1 MAINIKLTTENG
13 TDNSKSTDYKN
24 DKLPA
29 TQGNVINTLNA
40 YNDKLKK
47 EYYDKTQARTDA
59 NALQS
64 SLEKVIK
71 LLEAN
76 TTFTGKTKDPNTSS
90 EDTPNDRLDSYTDDF
105 TKDSDK
111 SYDVAGLVQKL
122 NIIANLVSGETI
134 QANHNWDKDAHG
146 NNVGQGDSIGSVPVI
161 GLTRH
166 YDEIPY
172 TASFE
177 HEDNATILKIS
188 GLNKI
193 NETDVS
199 DKTVLSEKQV
209 SEMISQSVKEVLGN
223 YDSQI
228 SVMLSYMLFAENGL
242 PESYKYILENTTA
255 EKIQDAP
262 MYVVYDENEECYYVR
277 DLDGNG
283 TFQDTRDY
291 IIDKDNFN
299 NACES
304 GIKSDLSED
313 KKWTLKFDESLT
325 NLEAYYNNE
334 DNENVLVYTIPVP
347 QKTLTINLGQI
358 ENETIPLLT
367 YNYNVFGGKDV
378 SGMADVI
385 NGIATI
391 NVPVAA
397 EVTVKLP
404 NKFDGELFAKYDYTD
419 HPENSNVSITDKKF
433 TIKLINDQTTY
444 AKIIKYTLKLNN
456 GNDDFVQVKRYKSS
470 VTFDKYFDNLGKT
483 GFDTTKT
490 KLGGS
495 ISSNKTLSVPITEI
509 QKNTEYA
516 NFTEGEIVDEIIWIP
531 KTFNVDIV
539 KVLWNGTT
547 HSNSTSK
554 KVDVTVLQEI
564 KYDLSVDG
572 YVLNGI
578 FLDEN
583 CTTPTN
589 GVLPEVDSIT
599 ELYARYDII
608 KYNYTFIANG
618 AELPL
623 GVVEVGQVDWAST
636 MPNLPLPTRTGYKF
650 NGWYTSPNFNGGEVK
665 YYQKADTVY
674 YAKWTEKTYTIN
686 FILKGDSLSESEKN
700 VINPYFKYKSI
711 NVTTSNLPMIIGDPI
726 ADGFDFLGWSNGENI
741 INQINLNSF
750 QYTTSTDEINEWS
763 KINVYATWEAQK
775 VPVKEEIYYQI
786 DGSPGE
792 YDLAKIVSHEG
803 TVGKEYAYK
812 TNINVVNG
820 FEEVVKPVLYIVKD
834 KDNVVKRYFNRKTYT
849 INYTEPKK
857 TTGSAS
863 TSLDTTFT
871 YPDNNVYLKTPN
883 IILDGYSFA
892 SWVDENGSEVS
903 YIPAYT
909 SNDVKYTARYNQKAP
924 VEGIDFSVSI
934 AEDKITITKLEQA
947 GSKTLKISMK
957 NGVQEIKDQ
966 LVISYGEV
974 YDADS
979 LTTAYGFVFFGEEM
993 LESLKIVNAS
1003 NYVNVSLKFKADVPV
1018 KDTNYTTDAETRT
1031 ITKKAG
1037 SVELEYR
1044 FGDATGYV
1052 DFNSLTLAVG
1062 QKIALRTKETFSK
1075 FASNDTNLIDFG
1087 DKKAPIDLI
1096 KESEGIKNF
1105 EVTKKVSYNNKGEI
1119 TIKSGV
1125 FEGEHGPLQYK
1136 TGTGNG
1142 WLNVTENTS
1151 GDTILSIDRVGTVY
1165 FQYGENDRY
1174 NAGNTIEINVEIQEH
1189 TVTFDLQDLKTKDEG
1204 YRFGDFTD
1212 EANLNHQFTIKVE
1225 SGSQLCK
1232 CDDYIKGV
1240 TATTEDKKWGI
1251 YGYDMGSGERATTF
1265 LKKDE
1270 LSFNEASIIA
1280 EDITLNMDFIPWTKE
1295 NFVYTEGV
1303 IIDYDNDNVLEDI
1316 EILPLADDIKA
1327 SFTKKITYGQIFE
1340 INVIKNFLHNDNIII
1355 SDLSMS
1361 NLLDKLDENEEKTIN
1376 YKGLAVKEPNKSY
1389 SLIENF
1395 TDENGTCTFTYTD
1408 NDVFDVRSQDSNF
1421 NYRFAS
1427 VFKLEDATVDTN
1439 QIFCEFKYD
1448 NDHMKLVQIYAYGQK
1463 ITSNFDTM
1471 LKYKISEGQIDF
1483 YHIKD
1488 VRASGDDF
1496 KSVGED
1502 GTIYDTGIGSLP
1514 QYITVI
1520 VHSAFIGDEFKP
1532 CYSIQNVKY
1541 HLQIVNSFGTV
1552 ISSVSSN
1559 GFELNN
1565 NWEIDEQTN

>member
-40 YNDKLKK
+40 YNEKLKK
-47 EYYDKTQARTDA
+47 EYYDKAQARKDE

-64 SLEKVIK
+64 SLEKVIQ
-71 LLEAN
+71 LLEKN
-76 TTFTGKTKDPNTSS
+76 TTFTGKTKDPITSR
-90 EDTPNDRLDSYTDDF
+90 EDTDNDRLEGYTGDF

-111 SYDVAGLVQKL
+111 SYDAAGLVQKL
-122 NIIANLVSGETI
+122 NIIANLVSGDTV
-134 QANHNWDKDAHG
+134 QANHNWNKEAHG
-146 NNVGQGDSIGSVPVI
+146 NNVGRGESTGSVPVI

-166 YDEIPY
+166 YDTVPY
-172 TASFE
+172 TAEFE
-177 HEDNATILKIS
+177 HKENNAATLIIG
-188 GLNKI
+188 GLNLVGG
-193 NETDVS
+193 EDVS

-209 SEMISQSVKEVLGN
+209 SEMIAESVKKVLGN

-242 PESYKYILENTTA
+242 PKSYQHILKNTTA

-262 MYVVYDENEECYYVR
+262 MYVVYDENKDYYYVR

-283 TFQDTRDY
+283 TFQKTEDY
-291 IIDKDNFN
+291 IIDKNNFQV
-299 NACES
+299 ACNS
-304 GIKSDLSED
+304 GIQSSLAKDED
-313 KKWTLKFDESLT
+313 KKWTLKFDKSLT
-325 NLEAYYNNE
+325 NLKASYKNE
-334 DNENVLVYTIPVP
+334 EVYTLPIP
-347 QKTLTINLGQI
+347 QKTLILNLGQI
-358 ENETIPLLT
+358 DNETISPLN
-367 YNYNVFGGKDV
+367 YSYNVFDVEGV
-378 SGMADVI
+378 SGTADVI
-385 NGIATI
+385 NGVATI

-397 EVTVKLP
+397 NVTVNLP
-404 NKFDGELFAKYDYTD
+404 SEFDGELFAKYEYTD
-419 HPENSNVSITDKKF
+419 HPENSNVNIIDNQF
-433 TIKLINDQTTY
+433 TIRLINDQTAY

-470 VTFDKYFDNLGKT
+470 VTFNKDFDNLGKT

-495 ISSNKTLSVPITEI
+495 ISSEKTLKVSITEI
-509 QKNTEYA
+509 QTNTEYA
-516 NFTEGEIVDEIIWIP
+516 NFTEGEIVDEIIWVP

-547 HSNSTSK
+547 HSNSTSE
-554 KVDVTVLQEI
+554 KVDVTVSQEI
-564 KYDLSVDG
+564 KYDLPVDG

-583 CTTPTN
+583 CTIPTN
-589 GVLPEVDSIT
+589 EVLPEVDSIT

-623 GVVEVGQVDWAST
+623 GVDEVGQVDWAST
-636 MPNLPLPTRTGYKF
+636 MPKLPVLTRTGYEF
-650 NGWYTSPNFNGGEVK
+650 NGWYTSPNFNGGEIK
-665 YYQKADTVY
+665 DYQKADTVY

-726 ADGFDFLGWSNGENI
+726 ADGFDFKGWSNGENI
-741 INQINLNSF
+741 ITQIKLNSF
-750 QYTTSTDEINEWS
+750 QYTTDTGEIKERST
-763 KINVYATWEAQK
+763 INVYATWEAQK

-792 YDLAKIVSHEG
+792 YDLAKTVSHEG
-803 TVGKEYAYK
+803 IVGQEYVYK

-820 FEEVVKPVLYIVKD
+820 FEEVIKPVSYIVKD
-834 KDNVVKRYFNRKTYT
+834 KDNVVKRYFNRKTYN
-849 INYTEPKK
+849 ISYTENR
-857 TTGSAS
+857 TTSGSES
-863 TSLDTTFT
+863 TSLDKTFT

-883 IILDGYSFA
+883 IISDGYSFA

-909 SNDVKYTARYNQKAP
+909 SSDVKYTARYNQEAP
-924 VEGIDFSVSI
+924 IEGIDFSVSV
-934 AEDKITITKLEQA
+934 AEDKITITKLK
-947 GSKTLKISMK
+947 SDDNKTLKFSMNTEVKDIS
-957 NGVQEIKDQ
+957 GSFD
-966 LVISYGEV
+966 ISYSKV
-974 YDADS
+974 YDDNS

-993 LESLKIVNAS
+993 LDDLKIVNAS
-1003 NYVNVSLKFKADVPV
+1003 NYVNVLLKFKANAPE
-1018 KDTNYTTDAETRT
+1018 KGKNYTTDASTRT
-1031 ITKKAG
+1031 IIKMTD

-1044 FGDATGYV
+1044 FGDTTGYV
-1052 DFNSLTLAVG
+1052 DFSSLTLADG

-1087 DKKAPIDLI
+1087 TKQAPDTLY
-1096 KESEGIKNF
+1096 KELEGIKNF
-1105 EVTKKVSYNNKGEI
+1105 EVTKKVSYNTKGEI

-1125 FEGEHGPLQYK
+1125 FKGSHGPLQYK

-1165 FQYGENDRY
+1165 FQYGEDTNY
-1174 NAGNTIEINVEIQEH
+1174 NAGNPIEINVEIQEH
-1189 TVTFDLQDLKTKDEG
+1189 NVTFDLQNLKTKDEG

-1240 TATTEDKKWGI
+1240 TATTADKKWGI

-1265 LKKDE
+1265 LKKGD
-1270 LSFNEASIIA
+1270 SDFNEASII
-1280 EDITLNMDFIPWTKE
+1280 DKDVTLNMNFVPWTKE

-1316 EILPLADDIKA
+1316 EILPLTDYIKNNL
-1327 SFTKKITYGQIFE
+1327 TKTDVKYGQTFT
-1340 INVIKNFLHNDNIII
+1340 INVIKNFLHIEDIII
-1355 SDLSMS
+1355 SDSSMS
-1361 NLLDKLDENEEKTIN
+1361 KLLDKLDENEEKTIN
-1376 YKGLAVKEPNKSY
+1376 YKSLAVKEPNKSY

-1395 TDENGTCTFTYTD
+1395 TDENGTYTFTYTD
-1408 NDVFDVRSQDSNF
+1408 SDVFDVRSQNSNF

-1427 VFKLEDATVDTN
+1427 VFKLEDATDDTN

-1448 NDHMKLVQIYAYGQK
+1448 NDHMKLVKIHAYGQE
-1463 ITSNFDTM
+1463 ITSGFDEI

-1483 YHIKD
+1483 YHKDD
-1488 VRASGDDF
+1488 VRVKDNDDF
-1496 KSVGED
+1496 KVVASD
-1502 GTIYDTGIGSLP
+1502 GTIDDTGIGSLP

-1520 VHSAFIGDEFKP
+1520 VHSAFVGDEFKP
-1532 CYSIQNVKY
+1532 CYSIQNIEY
-1541 HLQIVNSFGTV
+1541 RLQTVNSFGTV
-1552 ISSVSSN
+1552 ITSVSSN
-1559 GFELNN
+1559 GFDLNN
-1565 NWEIDEQTN
+1565 NWEIKK

>member
-1 MAINIKLTTENG
+1 MAINIKLTTDNG
-13 TDNSKSTDYKN
+13 ADNSKSTDYKD
-24 DKLPA
+24 DKVPA

-40 YNDKLKK
+40 YNEKLKK
-47 EYYDKTQARTDA
+47 EYYDKAQAREDE

-71 LLEAN
+71 LLELH
-76 TTFTGKTKDPNTSS
+76 TTFTGKPIPPNTSS
-90 EDTPNDRLDSYTDDF
+90 EETEADRIKAYTGDF
-105 TKDSDK
+105 TEDAEK
-111 SYDVAGLVQKL
+111 SYDAAGLVQKL
-122 NIIANLVSGETI
+122 NIIANLVSGDTE
-134 QANHNWDKDAHG
+134 QANHNWAKDAHG
-146 NNVGQGDSIGSVPVI
+146 NNVGQGDSAGSVPVI

-166 YDEIPY
+166 YDTVPY
-172 TASFE
+172 TAEFK
-177 HEDNATILKIS
+177 HDANAAAILEIG
-188 GLNKI
+188 GLNTIKG
-193 NETDVS
+193 TDVS

-209 SEMISQSVKEVLGN
+209 SEMIAESVKKVLGN

-242 PESYKYILENTTA
+242 PESYQYILQNTTA

-262 MYVVYDENEECYYVR
+262 MYVFYDANENKYSIK
-277 DLDGNG
+277 DLDGDGSFSKTENYFFNTENINKKSITHG
-283 TFQDTRDY
+283 LWKVTIADDY
-291 IIDKDNFN
+291 KNIHAYYKD
-299 NACES
+299 
-304 GIKSDLSED
+304 SED
-313 KKWTLKFDESLT
+313 VT
-325 NLEAYYNNE
+325 YN
-334 DNENVLVYTIPVP
+334 IPVP
-347 QKTLTINLGQI
+347 QKTLIVNLGQI
-358 ENETIPLLT
+358 DNETFSLSYT
-367 YNYNVFGGKDV
+367 YNVFGGNYV
-378 SGMADVI
+378 PGTADVI
-385 NGIATI
+385 NGVATI

-397 EVTVKLP
+397 EVTITLP
-404 NKFDGELFAKYDYTD
+404 GDFDGELFAKYNYTD
-419 HPENSNVSITDKKF
+419 NSENNNVSITDKKF
-433 TIKLINDQTTY
+433 TIRLINDQTVY

-470 VTFDKYFDNLGKT
+470 VTFDKDFDNLGKT

-495 ISSNKTLSVPITEI
+495 ILDKTLKVSITEI
-509 QKNTEYA
+509 QQNTEYA
-516 NFTEGEIVDEIIWIP
+516 NFTEGEIVDEIIWVP

-539 KVLWNGTT
+539 KVLWDGTNYT
-547 HSNSTSK
+547 PSTSEELN
-554 KVDVTVLQEI
+554 VTVLQEI
-564 KYDLSVDG
+564 QYNLPVDG

-583 CTTPTN
+583 CTNPTN
-589 GVLPEVDSIT
+589 GVLHEVDFIT

-623 GVVEVGQVDWAST
+623 GVKEVGQVDWAST
-636 MPNLPLPTRTGYKF
+636 MPNLPLLTRTGYEF

-665 YYQKADTVY
+665 VYQKADTVY

-726 ADGFDFLGWSNGENI
+726 ADGFDFKGWSNGENI
-741 INQINLNSF
+741 ITQIKLNSF
-750 QYTTSTDEINEWS
+750 QYTTDTGEIKEKST
-763 KINVYATWEAQK
+763 INVYATWEAQK

-803 TVGKEYAYK
+803 IVGQEYAYK
-812 TNINVVNG
+812 TNINVVDG
-820 FEEVVKPVLYIVKD
+820 FEEVEKPVSYIVKD
-834 KDNVVKRYFNRKTYT
+834 KDNIVKRYFNRKTYN
-849 INYTEPKK
+849 ISYTENKN
-857 TTGSAS
+857 TTDSES
-863 TSLDTTFT
+863 TSLDKTFT

-883 IILDGYSFA
+883 IISDGYSFA

-909 SNDVKYTARYNQKAP
+909 SNDVKYTARYNQEAP
-924 VEGIDFSVSI
+924 VEGIDFSVNV
-934 AEDKITITKLEQA
+934 AEDNITITKLK
-947 GSKTLKISMK
+947 SDDNKTLKFSIKSGVKDIS
-957 NGVQEIKDQ
+957 NS
-966 LVISYGEV
+966 LTISYSEV
-974 YDADS
+974 YDNNS
-979 LTTAYGFVFFGEEM
+979 LTTVYGFVFFGEEKVKD
-993 LESLKIVNAS
+993 LKIVNAS
-1003 NYVNVSLKFKADVPV
+1003 NYVNVLLKFKAKTPEKNV
-1018 KDTNYTTDAETRT
+1018 NYTTDADNRT
-1031 ITKKAG
+1031 ITKKDG

-1044 FGDATGYV
+1044 FGDTTGYV
-1052 DFNSLTLAVG
+1052 DFSSLTLADG

-1087 DKKAPIDLI
+1087 NKQAPVTLY
-1096 KESEGIKNF
+1096 KELDGIKNF

-1125 FEGEHGPLQYK
+1125 FQGEHGPLQYK

-1142 WLNVTENTS
+1142 WLNVTKAGTGN
-1151 GDTILSIDRVGTVY
+1151 TILSIDRVGTVY
-1165 FQYGENDRY
+1165 FQYGEDTNY

-1189 TVTFDLQDLKTKDEG
+1189 NVTFDLQNLKTKDEG

-1265 LKKDE
+1265 LIKDGN
-1270 LSFNEASIIA
+1270 SFNEASII
-1280 EDITLNMDFIPWTKE
+1280 DKDVTLNMNFVPWTKE

-1316 EILPLADDIKA
+1316 EILPLTDDIKNN
-1327 SFTKKITYGQIFE
+1327 FTKTDVKYGKDFT
-1340 INVIKNFLHNDNIII
+1340 INVIKNFLHNENIII

-1361 NLLDKLDENEEKTIN
+1361 KLLDKLDENEEKTIN
-1376 YKGLAVKEPNKSY
+1376 YKSLAVKEPNKSY
-1389 SLIENF
+1389 SLIEKF
-1395 TDENGTCTFTYTD
+1395 TDENGTYTFTYTD
-1408 NDVFDVRSQDSNF
+1408 SDVFDVRSQDSNF

-1427 VFKLEDATVDTN
+1427 VFKLEDATDDTN

-1448 NDHMKLVQIYAYGQK
+1448 NDHMKLVKIHAYGQE
-1463 ITSNFDTM
+1463 ITSGFNEL
-1471 LKYKISEGQIDF
+1471 LKYKISEGQIEF
-1483 YHIKD
+1483 YHKDD
-1488 VRASGDDF
+1488 VRAQGDDF
-1496 KSVGED
+1496 EFVDSN
-1502 GTIYDTGIGSLP
+1502 GTINDTGIGSLP

-1520 VHSAFIGDEFKP
+1520 VHSAFVGNEFKP
-1532 CYSIQNVKY
+1532 CYSIQNVRY
-1541 HLQIVNSFGTV
+1541 RLQTVNSFGTV
-1552 ISSVSSN
+1552 IANVSSN
-1559 GFELNN
+1559 GFDLNN
-1565 NWEIDEQTN
+1565 NWEIKE

>member
-47 EYYDKTQARTDA
+47 EYYDKTQARADA

-71 LLEAN
+71 LLESH
-76 TTFTGKTKDPNTSS
+76 TTFTDKTKDPITSR
-90 EDTPNDRLDSYTDDF
+90 EDTDDDRLEKYTGDF
-105 TKDSDK
+105 KNDSDK
-111 SYDVAGLVQKL
+111 TYDVAGLVQKL
-122 NIIANLVSGETI
+122 NIIANLVSGETV
-134 QANHNWDKDAHG
+134 QANHKWDKDAHG
-146 NNVGQGDSIGSVPVI
+146 NNVGQGDSTGSVPVI

-166 YDEIPY
+166 YVEIPY
-172 TASFE
+172 TAEFK
-177 HEDNATILKIS
+177 HIDNAATLEIG

-193 NETDVS
+193 GETDVS

-209 SEMISQSVKEVLGN
+209 SEMIAESVKKVLGN

-242 PESYKYILENTTA
+242 PESYQYILKNTTA

-262 MYVVYDENEECYYVR
+262 MYVVYNEEGDYYYVR

-283 TFQDTRDY
+283 TFQKTEDY
-291 IIDKDNFN
+291 KIDKNNFQV
-299 NACES
+299 ACES
-304 GIKSDLSED
+304 GIQSSFAED

-325 NLEAYYNNE
+325 NLKASYKNE
-334 DNENVLVYTIPVP
+334 EVYTIPIP

-358 ENETIPLLT
+358 DNETISLS
-367 YNYNVFGGKDV
+367 YSYNVFGGKYV
-378 SGMADVI
+378 SGSADVI
-385 NGIATI
+385 NGVATI

-397 EVTVKLP
+397 EVTVTLP
-404 NKFDGELFAKYDYTD
+404 NEFDGELFTKYDYTD
-419 HPENSNVSITDKKF
+419 HPANSSVSITDKKF
-433 TIKLINDQTTY
+433 TIRLINDQTVY

-470 VTFDKYFDNLGKT
+470 VTFNKVFDNLGKT

-495 ISSNKTLSVPITEI
+495 ISDKNLSVSITEI

-547 HSNSTSK
+547 HSNSTSE
-554 KVDVTVLQEI
+554 KVDVTVSQEI
-564 KYDLSVDG
+564 KYDLPVDG

-578 FLDEN
+578 FLDKD

-589 GVLPEVDSIT
+589 GVLHEVDSIN

-623 GVVEVGQVDWAST
+623 GVDEVGQVDWAST
-636 MPNLPLPTRTGYKF
+636 MPKLPVLTRTGYEF
-650 NGWYTSPNFNGGEVK
+650 NGWYKSPNFNGGEVQN
-665 YYQKADTVY
+665 YQKADTVY

-726 ADGFDFLGWSNGENI
+726 ADGFDFKGWSNGENI
-741 INQINLNSF
+741 ITQINLNSF
-750 QYTTSTDEINEWS
+750 QYTITTGEIKELST
-763 KINVYATWEAQK
+763 INVYATWEAQK

-849 INYTEPKK
+849 INYIEPKNI
-857 TTGSAS
+857 TGSTS

-883 IILDGYSFA
+883 IISDGYSFA

-909 SNDVKYTARYNQKAP
+909 SNDVKYTARYNQEAP
-924 VEGIDFSVSI
+924 VEGIDFSVSV
-934 AEDKITITKLEQA
+934 AEDNITITKL
-947 GSKTLKISMK
+947 KHDDNKILKFSMK
-957 NGVQEIKDQ
+957 TRVEDISDSFN
-966 LVISYGEV
+966 ISYGEV
-974 YDADS
+974 YDANS
-979 LTTAYGFVFFGEEM
+979 LTTVYGFVFFGEEKIDD
-993 LESLKIVNAS
+993 LKIVNAS
-1003 NYVNVSLKFKADVPV
+1003 NYVNVSLKFNAKAPE

-1031 ITKKAG
+1031 ITKVANT
-1037 SVELEYR
+1037 VELEYR
-1044 FGDATGYV
+1044 FSDTTGYV
-1052 DFNSLTLAVG
+1052 DFSSLTLADG
-1062 QKIALRTKETFSK
+1062 QKIALRTKETFSR
-1075 FASNDTNLIDFG
+1075 FASNDTSLIDFG
-1087 DKKAPIDLI
+1087 NKDAPDTLY
-1096 KESEGIKNF
+1096 KELEGIKNF
-1105 EVTKKVSYNNKGEI
+1105 VVTKKVSYNNKGEI

-1125 FEGEHGPLQYK
+1125 FEGSHGPLQYK

-1142 WLNVTENTS
+1142 WLNVTKAGT

-1165 FQYGENDRY
+1165 FQYGENDQY

-1212 EANLNHQFTIKVE
+1212 EANLNHQFIIKVE

-1265 LKKDE
+1265 LKNGE
-1270 LSFNEASIIA
+1270 SFFNEASIIA
-1280 EDITLNMDFIPWTKE
+1280 EDIKLNMNFVPWTKE

-1316 EILPLADDIKA
+1316 EILPLTDDIKNN
-1327 SFTKKITYGQIFE
+1327 FTKTDVKYGKDFT

-1355 SDLSMS
+1355 SNLSMS

-1395 TDENGTCTFTYTD
+1395 TDEKDTCTFTYTD

-1427 VFKLEDATVDTN
+1427 VFKLEDATDDTN

-1463 ITSNFDTM
+1463 ITSDFETM

-1488 VRASGDDF
+1488 VRVKDDNDI
-1496 KSVGED
+1496 KTVDID
-1502 GTIYDTGIGSLP
+1502 GTIDDTGIGSLP

-1520 VHSAFIGDEFKP
+1520 VHSAFIENESRFTP

-1541 HLQIVNSFGTV
+1541 RLQTVNSLGTV
-1552 ISSVSSN
+1552 INSVSSN
-1559 GFELNN
+1559 GFDLNN
-1565 NWEIDEQTN
+1565 NWEIKE

>member
-1 MAINIKLTTENG
+1 MAINIKLTTDNG
-13 TDNSKSTDYKN
+13 ADNSKSTDYKD
-24 DKLPA
+24 DKVPA

-40 YNDKLKK
+40 YNEKLKK
-47 EYYDKTQARTDA
+47 EYYDKAQAREDE

-71 LLEAN
+71 LLELH
-76 TTFTGKTKDPNTSS
+76 TTFTGKPIPPNTSS
-90 EDTPNDRLDSYTDDF
+90 EETEADRIKAYTGDF
-105 TKDSDK
+105 TEDAEK
-111 SYDVAGLVQKL
+111 SYDAAGLVQKL
-122 NIIANLVSGETI
+122 NIIANLVSGDTE
-134 QANHNWDKDAHG
+134 QANHNWAKDAHG
-146 NNVGQGDSIGSVPVI
+146 NNVGQGDSAGSVPVI

-166 YDEIPY
+166 YDTVPY
-172 TASFE
+172 TAE
-177 HEDNATILKIS
+177 LKHDANAAAILEIG
-188 GLNKI
+188 GLNTIKG
-193 NETDVS
+193 TDVS

-209 SEMISQSVKEVLGN
+209 SEMIAESVKKVLGN

-242 PESYKYILENTTA
+242 PESYQYILQNTTA

-262 MYVVYDENEECYYVR
+262 MYVFYDANENKYSIK
-277 DLDGNG
+277 DLDGDGSFSKTENYFFNTENINKKSITHG
-283 TFQDTRDY
+283 LWKVTIADDY
-291 IIDKDNFN
+291 KNIHAYYKD
-299 NACES
+299 
-304 GIKSDLSED
+304 SED
-313 KKWTLKFDESLT
+313 VT
-325 NLEAYYNNE
+325 YN
-334 DNENVLVYTIPVP
+334 IPVP
-347 QKTLTINLGQI
+347 QKTLIVNLGQI
-358 ENETIPLLT
+358 DNETFSLSYT
-367 YNYNVFGGKDV
+367 YNVFGGNYV
-378 SGMADVI
+378 PGTADVI
-385 NGIATI
+385 NGVATI

-397 EVTVKLP
+397 EVTITLP
-404 NKFDGELFAKYDYTD
+404 GDFDGELFAKYNYTD
-419 HPENSNVSITDKKF
+419 NSENNNVSITDKKF
-433 TIKLINDQTTY
+433 TIRLINDQTVY

-470 VTFDKYFDNLGKT
+470 VTFDKDFDNLGKT

-495 ISSNKTLSVPITEI
+495 ILDKTLKVSITEI
-509 QKNTEYA
+509 QQNTEYA
-516 NFTEGEIVDEIIWIP
+516 NFTEGEIVDEIIWVP

-539 KVLWNGTT
+539 KVLWDGTNYT
-547 HSNSTSK
+547 PSTSEELN
-554 KVDVTVLQEI
+554 VTVLQEI
-564 KYDLSVDG
+564 QYNLPVDG

-583 CTTPTN
+583 CTNPTN
-589 GVLPEVDSIT
+589 GVLHEVDFIT

-623 GVVEVGQVDWAST
+623 GVKEVGQVDWAST
-636 MPNLPLPTRTGYKF
+636 MPNLPLLTRTGYEF

-665 YYQKADTVY
+665 VYQKADTVY

-726 ADGFDFLGWSNGENI
+726 ADGFDFKGWSNGENI
-741 INQINLNSF
+741 ITQIKLNSF
-750 QYTTSTDEINEWS
+750 QYTTDTGEIKEKST
-763 KINVYATWEAQK
+763 INVYATWEAQK

-803 TVGKEYAYK
+803 IVGQEYAYK
-812 TNINVVNG
+812 TNINVVDG
-820 FEEVVKPVLYIVKD
+820 FEEVEKPVSYIVKD
-834 KDNVVKRYFNRKTYT
+834 KDNIVKRYFNRKTYN
-849 INYTEPKK
+849 ISYTENKN
-857 TTGSAS
+857 TTDSES
-863 TSLDTTFT
+863 TSLDKTFT

-883 IILDGYSFA
+883 IISDGYSFA

-909 SNDVKYTARYNQKAP
+909 SNDVKYTARYNQEAP
-924 VEGIDFSVSI
+924 VEGIDFSVNV
-934 AEDKITITKLEQA
+934 AEDNITITKLK
-947 GSKTLKISMK
+947 SDDNKTLKFSIKSGVKDIS
-957 NGVQEIKDQ
+957 NS
-966 LVISYGEV
+966 LTISYSEV
-974 YDADS
+974 YDNNS
-979 LTTAYGFVFFGEEM
+979 LTTVYGFVFFGEEKV
-993 LESLKIVNAS
+993 EDLKIVNAS
-1003 NYVNVSLKFKADVPV
+1003 NYVNVLLKFKAKTPEKNV
-1018 KDTNYTTDAETRT
+1018 NYTTDADNRT
-1031 ITKKAG
+1031 ITKKDG

-1044 FGDATGYV
+1044 FGDTTGYV
-1052 DFNSLTLAVG
+1052 DFSSLTLADG

-1087 DKKAPIDLI
+1087 NKQAPVTLY
-1096 KESEGIKNF
+1096 KELDGIKNF

-1125 FEGEHGPLQYK
+1125 FQGEHGPLQYK

-1142 WLNVTENTS
+1142 WLNVTKAGTGN
-1151 GDTILSIDRVGTVY
+1151 TILSIDRVGTVY
-1165 FQYGENDRY
+1165 FQYGEDTNY

-1189 TVTFDLQDLKTKDEG
+1189 NVTFDLQNLKTKDEG

-1265 LKKDE
+1265 LIKDGN
-1270 LSFNEASIIA
+1270 SFNEASII
-1280 EDITLNMDFIPWTKE
+1280 DKDVTLNMNFVPWTKE

-1316 EILPLADDIKA
+1316 EILPLTDDIKNN
-1327 SFTKKITYGQIFE
+1327 FTKTDVKYGKDFT
-1340 INVIKNFLHNDNIII
+1340 INVIKNFLHNENIII

-1361 NLLDKLDENEEKTIN
+1361 KLLDKLDENEEKTIN
-1376 YKGLAVKEPNKSY
+1376 YKSLAVKEPNKSY
-1389 SLIENF
+1389 SLIEKF
-1395 TDENGTCTFTYTD
+1395 TDENGTYTFTYTD
-1408 NDVFDVRSQDSNF
+1408 SDVFDVRSQDSNF

-1427 VFKLEDATVDTN
+1427 VFKLEDATDDTN

-1448 NDHMKLVQIYAYGQK
+1448 NDHMKLVKIHAYGQE
-1463 ITSNFDTM
+1463 ITSGFNEL
-1471 LKYKISEGQIDF
+1471 LKYKISEGQIEF
-1483 YHIKD
+1483 YHKDD
-1488 VRASGDDF
+1488 VRAQGDDF
-1496 KSVGED
+1496 EFVDSN
-1502 GTIYDTGIGSLP
+1502 GTINDTGIGSLP

-1520 VHSAFIGDEFKP
+1520 VHSAFVGNEFKP
-1532 CYSIQNVKY
+1532 CYSIQNVRY
-1541 HLQIVNSFGTV
+1541 RLQTVNSFGTV
-1552 ISSVSSN
+1552 IANVSSN
-1559 GFELNN
+1559 GFDLNN
-1565 NWEIDEQTN
+1565 NWEIKE

>member
-1 MAINIKLTTENG
+1 MAINIKLTTDNG
-13 TDNSKSTDYKN
+13 TDNSKSTDYKD
-24 DKLPA
+24 DKVPA
-29 TQGNVINTLNA
+29 TQGNVIHTLNA
-40 YNDKLKK
+40 YNEKLKK
-47 EYYDKTQARTDA
+47 EYYDKTQARKDE

-90 EDTPNDRLDSYTDDF
+90 EDTDDDRLEAYNGDF
-105 TKDSDK
+105 KKDSDK
-111 SYDVAGLVQKL
+111 LYNAAGLVQKL
-122 NIIANLVSGETI
+122 NIIANLVSGEAI

-146 NNVGQGDSIGSVPVI
+146 NNVGKGESTGSVPVI
-161 GLTRH
+161 GLTRQ
-166 YDEIPY
+166 YDTVPY
-172 TASFE
+172 TAEFK
-177 HEDNATILKIS
+177 HENNAAILEIG
-188 GLNKI
+188 GLNTI
-193 NETDVS
+193 GETDVS

-209 SEMISQSVKEVLGN
+209 SEMIAESVKKVLGN

-242 PESYKYILENTTA
+242 PESYKYILKNTTA

-262 MYVVYDENEECYYVR
+262 MYVVYDENKDYYYVR

-283 TFQDTRDY
+283 TFQKTEDY
-291 IIDKDNFN
+291 IIDKNNFRV
-299 NACES
+299 ACEP
-304 GIKSDLSED
+304 GIQSSLAED

-325 NLEAYYNNE
+325 NLKASYKNE
-334 DNENVLVYTIPVP
+334 EVYTLPIP
-347 QKTLTINLGQI
+347 QKTLIVNLGQI
-358 ENETIPLLT
+358 DNETISPLS
-367 YNYNVFGGKDV
+367 YSYNVFGDKDV
-378 SGMADVI
+378 SGTADVI
-385 NGIATI
+385 NGVATI
-391 NVPVAA
+391 NIPVAA
-397 EVTVKLP
+397 KVTITLP
-404 NKFDGELFAKYDYTD
+404 NDFDGELFAKYNYTD
-419 HPENSNVSITDKKF
+419 NSENNNVSITDKKF
-433 TIKLINDQTTY
+433 TIRLINDQTVY

-470 VTFDKYFDNLGKT
+470 VTFDKNFDNLGKT

-495 ISSNKTLSVPITEI
+495 ISFDKILSVSITEI
-509 QKNTEYA
+509 QENTEYA
-516 NFTEGEIVDEIIWIP
+516 NFTEGEIVDEIIWVP
-531 KTFNVDIV
+531 KTFTVDIV

-547 HSNSTSK
+547 HSNSTSAN
-554 KVDVTVLQEI
+554 VDVTVLQEI
-564 KYDLSVDG
+564 QYTSLVDG

-583 CTTPTN
+583 CTMPTN
-589 GVLPEVDSIT
+589 GVLHEVDSIT

-623 GVVEVGQVDWAST
+623 GVDEVGQVDWAST
-636 MPNLPLPTRTGYKF
+636 MPNLPLLTRTGYEF
-650 NGWYTSPNFNGGEVK
+650 NGWYTSPNFNGAEVK
-665 YYQKADTVY
+665 YYKKADTVY

-726 ADGFDFLGWSNGENI
+726 ADGFDFKGWSNGENI
-741 INQINLNSF
+741 ITQIKLNSF
-750 QYTTSTDEINEWS
+750 QYTTDTGEIKERST
-763 KINVYATWEAQK
+763 INVYATWEAQK

-792 YDLAKIVSHEG
+792 YDLAKTVSHEG
-803 TVGKEYAYK
+803 IVGQEYVYK

-820 FEEVVKPVLYIVKD
+820 FEEVEKPVSYIVKD

-849 INYTEPKK
+849 ISYTENR
-857 TTGSAS
+857 TTPGSES
-863 TSLDTTFT
+863 TSLDKTFT

-883 IILDGYSFA
+883 IISDGYSFA

-909 SNDVKYTARYNQKAP
+909 SNDVKYTARYNQEAP
-924 VEGIDFSVSI
+924 IEGIDFSVSV
-934 AEDKITITKLEQA
+934 AEDNITITKLK
-947 GSKTLKISMK
+947 SDDNKTLKFSMNTEVKDIS
-957 NGVQEIKDQ
+957 NS
-966 LVISYGEV
+966 LTISYSEV
-974 YDADS
+974 YDDTS
-979 LTTAYGFVFFGEEM
+979 LTTVYGFVFFGEEM
-993 LESLKIVNAS
+993 LGDDLKIVNAS
-1003 NYVNVSLKFKADVPV
+1003 NYVNVLLKFKANAPEKGV
-1018 KDTNYTTDAETRT
+1018 NYTTDASTRT
-1031 ITKKAG
+1031 ITKVADT
-1037 SVELEYR
+1037 VELEYR
-1044 FGDATGYV
+1044 FGDTTGYV
-1052 DFNSLTLAVG
+1052 DFSSLTLAEG

-1075 FASNDTNLIDFG
+1075 FASNDTSLIDFG
-1087 DKKAPIDLI
+1087 TKLAPDTLY
-1096 KESEGIKNF
+1096 KELDGIKNF

-1125 FEGEHGPLQYK
+1125 FEGSHGPLQYK

-1142 WLNVTENTS
+1142 WLNVTKAGTD
-1151 GDTILSIDRVGTVY
+1151 DTILSIDRVGTVY
-1165 FQYGENDRY
+1165 FQYGEDTNY
-1174 NAGNTIEINVEIQEH
+1174 NAGNPIEINVEIQEH
-1189 TVTFDLQDLKTKDEG
+1189 NVTFDLQNLKTKDEG
-1204 YRFGDFTD
+1204 YRFGDFTN

-1265 LKKDE
+1265 LKKVGLD
-1270 LSFNEASIIA
+1270 FNEASII
-1280 EDITLNMDFIPWTKE
+1280 DKDVTLNMNFVPWTKE

-1316 EILPLADDIKA
+1316 EILPLTDDIKNNL
-1327 SFTKKITYGQIFE
+1327 TKTDVKYGQTFK
-1340 INVIKNFLHNDNIII
+1340 INVIKNFLHNGNIII
-1355 SDLSMS
+1355 SNSSMS
-1361 NLLDKLDENEEKTIN
+1361 KLLDKLDENEEKTIN
-1376 YKGLAVKEPNKSY
+1376 YKSLAVKEPNKSY

-1395 TDENGTCTFTYTD
+1395 TDENGTYTFNYTD
-1408 NDVFDVRSQDSNF
+1408 SDVFDVRSQDSNF

-1427 VFKLEDATVDTN
+1427 VFKLKDATDDTN

-1448 NDHMKLVQIYAYGQK
+1448 NDHVKLVEIHAYGQK
-1463 ITSNFDTM
+1463 LTSGFNEL
-1471 LKYKISEGQIDF
+1471 LKYKISEGQIEF
-1483 YHIKD
+1483 YHKDD
-1488 VRASGDDF
+1488 VRAKGDDF
-1496 KSVGED
+1496 KDVGNG
-1502 GTIYDTGIGSLP
+1502 GTIDDTGIGSLP

-1520 VHSAFIGDEFKP
+1520 VHSAFVGDEFKP

-1541 HLQIVNSFGTV
+1541 RLQTVNSLGTV
-1552 ISSVSSN
+1552 INSVSSN
-1559 GFELNN
+1559 GFDLNN
-1565 NWEIDEQTN
+1565 NWEIKE

>member
-47 EYYDKTQARTDA
+47 EYYDKTQARADA

-71 LLEAN
+71 LLESH

-111 SYDVAGLVQKL
+111 TYDAAGLVQKL
-122 NIIANLVSGETI
+122 NIIANLVSGSNK
-134 QANHNWDKDAHG
+134 QAEHNWGIDTHG
-146 NNVGQGDSIGSVPVI
+146 NNVGKEESTGSVPVI
-161 GLTRH
+161 GLTRQ
-166 YDEIPY
+166 YDKIPY
-172 TASFE
+172 TAEFK
-177 HEDNATILKIS
+177 HVDNAAILEIG

-193 NETDVS
+193 GETDVS

-209 SEMISQSVKEVLGN
+209 SEMIAESVKRVLGN

-242 PESYKYILENTTA
+242 PSSYEYILKNTTA

-262 MYVVYDENEECYYVR
+262 MYVFYDVDKDQYSIK
-277 DLDGNG
+277 DLDGDGSFNELI
-283 TFQDTRDY
+283 DY
-291 IIDKDNFN
+291 SFN
-299 NACES
+299 AGN
-304 GIKSDLSED
+304 IKETSITHGLWKVTIADD
-313 KKWTLKFDESLT
+313 YK
-325 NLEAYYNNE
+325 NIHAYYNGS
-334 DNENVLVYTIPVP
+334 DDVTYDIPVP
-347 QKTLTINLGQI
+347 QKTLIVNLGQI
-358 ENETIPLLT
+358 DNETFSLS
-367 YNYNVFGGKDV
+367 YSYNVFGGNNV
-378 SGMADVI
+378 TGTADVI
-385 NGIATI
+385 NGVATI

-397 EVTVKLP
+397 EVTITLP
-404 NKFDGELFAKYDYTD
+404 GDFDGELFTKYDYTD
-419 HPENSNVSITDKKF
+419 HPANSPVSITDKQF
-433 TIKLINDQTTY
+433 TIRLINDQTVY

-470 VTFDKYFDNLGKT
+470 VTFDKDFDNLGKT
-483 GFDTTKT
+483 GFDTAKT

-495 ISSNKTLSVPITEI
+495 ILDKTLKVSITEI
-509 QKNTEYA
+509 QQNTEYA
-516 NFTEGEIVDEIIWIP
+516 NFTEGEIVDEIIWVP

-539 KVLWNGTT
+539 KVLWDGTT
-547 HSNSTSK
+547 HSNSTSV
-554 KVDVTVLQEI
+554 KVDVTVSQEI
-564 KYDLSVDG
+564 KYDLPVDG

-578 FLDEN
+578 FLNES

-589 GVLPEVDSIT
+589 GVLHEVDSIT

-623 GVVEVGQVDWAST
+623 GVDEVGQVDWAST
-636 MPNLPLPTRTGYKF
+636 MPKLPVLTRTGYEF

-665 YYQKADTVY
+665 YYKEADTVY

-726 ADGFDFLGWSNGENI
+726 ADGFDFKGWSNGENI
-741 INQINLNSF
+741 ITQIKLNSF
-750 QYTTSTDEINEWS
+750 QYTTTTGEIKEKST
-763 KINVYATWEAQK
+763 INVYATWEAQK

-803 TVGKEYAYK
+803 IVGQEYVYK

-820 FEEVVKPVLYIVKD
+820 FEEVEKPVSYIVKD
-834 KDNVVKRYFNRKTYT
+834 KDNVVKRYFNRKTYN
-849 INYTEPKK
+849 ISYTENKN
-857 TTGSAS
+857 TTGSES
-863 TSLDTTFT
+863 TSLDKTFT

-883 IILDGYSFA
+883 IISDGYSFA

-903 YIPAYT
+903 YVPAYT
-909 SNDVKYTARYNQKAP
+909 SNDVKYTARYNQEAP
-924 VEGIDFSVSI
+924 VEGIDFSVSVT
-934 AEDKITITKLEQA
+934 EDKITITKLK
-947 GSKTLKISMK
+947 SDDNKTLKFSMK
-957 NGVQEIKDQ
+957 SEVKEVSDPLEIN
-966 LVISYGEV
+966 YGEV
-974 YDADS
+974 YDANS
-979 LTTAYGFVFFGEEM
+979 LTTVYGFVFFGEEM
-993 LESLKIVNAS
+993 LGDDLKIVNAS
-1003 NYVNVSLKFKADVPV
+1003 NYVNVLLKFKASAPV
-1018 KDTNYTTDAETRT
+1018 KGENYTTDAETRT
-1031 ITKKAG
+1031 ITKVANT
-1037 SVELEYR
+1037 VELEYR
-1044 FGDATGYV
+1044 FSDTTGYV
-1052 DFNSLTLAVG
+1052 DFSSLTLADG
-1062 QKIALRTKETFSK
+1062 QKIALRTKETFSR

-1087 DKKAPIDLI
+1087 NKDAPDTLY
-1096 KESEGIKNF
+1096 KELDGIKNF
-1105 EVTKKVSYNNKGEI
+1105 VVTKKVSYNNKGEI
-1119 TIKSGV
+1119 TIKKSV
-1125 FEGEHGPLQYK
+1125 FEGKHGPLQYK

-1142 WLNVTENTS
+1142 WLNVTKAGT

-1165 FQYGENDRY
+1165 FQYGEDTNY

-1212 EANLNHQFTIKVE
+1212 EANLNHQFTLKVE

-1232 CDDYIKGV
+1232 CDEYIKGV

-1265 LKKDE
+1265 LKKGGWD
-1270 LSFNEASIIA
+1270 FNEASIIDS
-1280 EDITLNMDFIPWTKE
+1280 DIKLNMNFVPWTKE

-1316 EILPLADDIKA
+1316 EILPLTYGIKTN
-1327 SFTKKITYGQIFE
+1327 FTKNVTYGQTFE
-1340 INVIKNFLHNDNIII
+1340 INVIKNFLHNGNFII
-1355 SDLSMS
+1355 SELSMS
-1361 NLLDKLDENEEKTIN
+1361 KLLDKLDENEEKTIN

-1395 TDENGTCTFTYTD
+1395 TDENVTCTFNYTD
-1408 NDVFDVRSQDSNF
+1408 SDVFDVRSQDSNF

-1427 VFKLEDATVDTN
+1427 VFKLEDATDDTN

-1448 NDHMKLVQIYAYGQK
+1448 NDHVKLVEIHAYGRE
-1463 ITSNFDTM
+1463 ITSGFDEL
-1471 LKYKISEGQIDF
+1471 LKYKISEGQIEF
-1483 YHIKD
+1483 YHKDD
-1488 VRASGDDF
+1488 VRVKGNDDF
-1496 KSVGED
+1496 KVVGSD
-1502 GTIYDTGIGSLP
+1502 GIIDDTGIGSLP

-1520 VHSAFIGDEFKP
+1520 VHSAFVGDEFKP

-1541 HLQIVNSFGTV
+1541 RLQTVNSLGTV
-1552 ISSVSSN
+1552 INSVSSN
-1559 GFELNN
+1559 GFDLNN
-1565 NWEIDEQTN
+1565 NWEIKE

>member
-47 EYYDKTQARTDA
+47 EYYDKTQARADA

-71 LLEAN
+71 LLESH

-111 SYDVAGLVQKL
+111 TYDAAGLVQKL
-122 NIIANLVSGETI
+122 NIIANLVSGSNK
-134 QANHNWDKDAHG
+134 QAEHNWGIDTHG
-146 NNVGQGDSIGSVPVI
+146 NNVGKEESTGSVPVI
-161 GLTRH
+161 GLTRQ
-166 YDEIPY
+166 YDKIPY
-172 TASFE
+172 TAEFK
-177 HEDNATILKIS
+177 HVDNAAILEIG

-193 NETDVS
+193 GETDVS

-209 SEMISQSVKEVLGN
+209 SEMIAESVKKVLGN

-242 PESYKYILENTTA
+242 PESYKYILKNTTA

-262 MYVVYDENEECYYVR
+262 MYVVYDVDGDQYSIK
-277 DLDGNG
+277 DLDGDGSFNESINYYFNTG
-283 TFQDTRDY
+283 NINEKSITHERWKVTITEDY
-291 IIDKDNFN
+291 KNIH
-299 NACES
+299 
-304 GIKSDLSED
+304 
-313 KKWTLKFDESLT
+313 
-325 NLEAYYNNE
+325 AYYNGSE
-334 DNENVLVYTIPVP
+334 DVTYNIPVP
-347 QKTLTINLGQI
+347 QKTLIVNLGQI
-358 ENETIPLLT
+358 DNETISLSYT
-367 YNYNVFGGKDV
+367 YNVFGGNYV
-378 SGMADVI
+378 PGTADVI
-385 NGIATI
+385 NGVATI

-397 EVTVKLP
+397 EVTITLP
-404 NKFDGELFAKYDYTD
+404 GDFDGELFAKYNYTD
-419 HPENSNVSITDKKF
+419 NSENNNVSITDKKF
-433 TIKLINDQTTY
+433 TIRIINDQTVY

-456 GNDDFVQVKRYKSS
+456 GNDDFVQVKRYNSS
-470 VTFDKYFDNLGKT
+470 VTFDKDFDNLGKT

-490 KLGGS
+490 KLGGI
-495 ISSNKTLSVPITEI
+495 ISSDKNLRVSITEI
-509 QKNTEYA
+509 QQNTEYA
-516 NFTEGEIVDEIIWIP
+516 NFTEGEIVDEIIWVP

-547 HSNSTSK
+547 HSNSTSEN
-554 KVDVTVLQEI
+554 VDVTVSQEI
-564 KYDLSVDG
+564 KYDLPVDG

-578 FLDEN
+578 FLDKD

-589 GVLPEVDSIT
+589 GVLHEVDSIT

-623 GVVEVGQVDWAST
+623 GVDEVGQVDWAST
-636 MPNLPLPTRTGYKF
+636 MPKLPVLTRTGYEF

-665 YYQKADTVY
+665 AYQKADTVY

-726 ADGFDFLGWSNGENI
+726 ADGFDFKGWSNGENI
-741 INQINLNSF
+741 ITQIKLNSF
-750 QYTTSTDEINEWS
+750 QYTTTTGEIKELST
-763 KINVYATWEAQK
+763 INVYATWEAQK

-803 TVGKEYAYK
+803 IVGQGYAYK
-812 TNINVVNG
+812 TNINVVDG
-820 FEEVVKPVLYIVKD
+820 FEEVEKPVSYIVKD
-834 KDNVVKRYFNRKTYT
+834 KDNVVKRYFNRKTYN
-849 INYTEPKK
+849 ISYTENR
-857 TTGSAS
+857 TTPGSES
-863 TSLDTTFT
+863 TSLDKTFT

-883 IILDGYSFA
+883 IISDGYSFA

-909 SNDVKYTARYNQKAP
+909 SNDVKYTARYNQEAP
-924 VEGIDFSVSI
+924 VEGIDFSVSV
-934 AEDKITITKLEQA
+934 AEDNITITKLK
-947 GSKTLKISMK
+947 SDDNKTLKFSIKSGVKDIS
-957 NGVQEIKDQ
+957 NS
-966 LVISYGEV
+966 LTISYSEV
-974 YDADS
+974 YDNKS
-979 LTTAYGFVFFGEEM
+979 LTTVYGFIFFGEEKV
-993 LESLKIVNAS
+993 EDLKIVNAS
-1003 NYVNVSLKFKADVPV
+1003 NYVNVLLKFKAKAPEKDV
-1018 KDTNYTTDAETRT
+1018 NYTTNADTRT
-1031 ITKKAG
+1031 ITKKDG

-1044 FGDATGYV
+1044 FGDTTGYV
-1052 DFNSLTLAVG
+1052 DFSSLTLAEG
-1062 QKIALRTKETFSK
+1062 QKIALRTKETFSR
-1075 FASNDTNLIDFG
+1075 FASNDTSLIDFG
-1087 DKKAPIDLI
+1087 TKRAPVTLY
-1096 KESEGIKNF
+1096 KELDGIKNF

-1125 FEGEHGPLQYK
+1125 FEGSHGPLQYK

-1142 WLNVTENTS
+1142 WLNVTKAGTD
-1151 GDTILSIDRVGTVY
+1151 DTILSIDRVGTVY
-1165 FQYGENDRY
+1165 FQYGEDTNY
-1174 NAGNTIEINVEIQEH
+1174 NAGNPIEINVEIQEH
-1189 TVTFDLQDLKTKDEG
+1189 NVTFDLQNLKTKDEG

-1265 LKKDE
+1265 LKKGDFD
-1270 LSFNEASIIA
+1270 FNEASIIDK
-1280 EDITLNMDFIPWTKE
+1280 DITLNMNFVPWTKE

-1316 EILPLADDIKA
+1316 EILPLTDDIKNEL
-1327 SFTKKITYGQIFE
+1327 TQTVKYGEDFK
-1340 INVIKNFLHNDNIII
+1340 INVIKNFSHNENIII
-1355 SDLSMS
+1355 SDSSMS
-1361 NLLDKLDENEEKTIN
+1361 KLLDKLDENEEKTIN
-1376 YKGLAVKEPNKSY
+1376 YKSLAVKEPNKSY
-1389 SLIENF
+1389 SLIEKF
-1395 TDENGTCTFTYTD
+1395 TDENGTYTFTYTD
-1408 NDVFDVRSQDSNF
+1408 SDVFDVRSQDSNF

-1427 VFKLEDATVDTN
+1427 VFKLEDATDDTN

-1448 NDHMKLVQIYAYGQK
+1448 NDHVKLVEIHAYGQK
-1463 ITSNFDTM
+1463 LTSGFNEL
-1471 LKYKISEGQIDF
+1471 LKYKISEGQIEF
-1483 YHIKD
+1483 YHKDD
-1488 VRASGDDF
+1488 VRVKDNDDF
-1496 KSVGED
+1496 EVVVSN
-1502 GTIYDTGIGSLP
+1502 GTIDDTGIGSLP

-1520 VHSAFIGDEFKP
+1520 VHSAFVGNEFKP
-1532 CYSIQNVKY
+1532 CYSIQNVRY
-1541 HLQIVNSFGTV
+1541 RLQTVNSLGTV
-1552 ISSVSSN
+1552 IANVSSN
-1559 GFELNN
+1559 GFDLNN
-1565 NWEIDEQTN
+1565 NWEIKE